1 VVNKKKLNKK
11 IKNQM
16 YQMLSD
22 IFGYI
27 GGGLINI
34 ASLIQLI
41 KIIKNKSAKDISII
55 TYSIL
60 EIANIMWFYR

>member
-1 VVNKKKLNKK
+1 
-11 IKNQM
+11 M